1 MLFCVI
7 IVPHSEKL
15 FLKQGEW
22 PEDYCD
28 WYCQMFTNLS
38 IPARNSTPRQQT
50 TAMATETLMRRG
62 ARSRYDQVGQNQQTP
77 YHKNGRNAKF
87 VCVRWQDYIVQ
98 DLSDSLRI
106 LPSRAVYRSRWR
118 VVYADLPQ
126 LCLFL
131 NILFQL
137 PSSKARPAAHKL
149 CPIQSQREVLVGL
162 IVMSS
167 AWFPF
172 RKIETHIE

>member
-1 MLFCVI
+1 MMGIVRCSQIYLFLPVTQLHDSRRQPWPQKLSCEEELDQDTTKWAKISRPHTTRTAGTQNLFCV
-7 IVPHSEKL
+7 
-15 FLKQGEW
+15 G
-22 PEDYCD
+22 
-28 WYCQMFTNLS
+28 
-38 IPARNSTPRQQT
+38 
-50 TAMATETLMRRG
+50 
-62 ARSRYDQVGQNQQTP
+62 
-77 YHKNGRNAKF
+77 
-87 VCVRWQDYIVQ
+87 WQDYIVQ

-149 CPIQSQREVLVGL
+149 SPIQSQREVLVGL

-172 RKIETHIE
+172 RKIDTNIE